1 MILPSFGITKR
12 RLNHKLHCNKVLFV
26 LLILIESVEILHI

>member
-1 MILPSFGITKR
+1 MILPSLALQR